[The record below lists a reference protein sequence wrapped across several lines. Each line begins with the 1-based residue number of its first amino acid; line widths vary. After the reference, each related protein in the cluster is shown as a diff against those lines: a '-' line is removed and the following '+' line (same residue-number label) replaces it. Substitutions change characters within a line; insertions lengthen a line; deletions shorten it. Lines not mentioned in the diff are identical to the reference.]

1 MGEKKLKCLIYCVC
15 EFGKKVFQFFY
26 FSDMAIF
33 LGAKEKN
40 SG

>member
-1 MGEKKLKCLIYCVC
+1 MGEKKLKCLIYGVCVN
-15 EFGKKVFQFFY
+15 GKKVFQFFC
-26 FSDMAIF
+26 FSDIVIF